1 MFNHSHHHH
10 ISGGTMISAGR
21 DIHLIRDNDFTAG
34 VCDPFTIDTL
44 MPALPL

>member
-1 MFNHSHHHH
+1 MLKKSHIEH

-34 VCDPFTIDTL
+34 VYDPFTTDTL